1 MKSYA
6 TNTTYIKL
14 GRDFKMYVMT
24 FIKRCPVLYNYN
36 HLTMKNLFKMT
47 VFTSVI
53 LLQILIVM
61 CIATDSVS
69 VLKYTEDSNCQNTV
83 ARVPIESE
91 STITEFT
98 FCGKYAFKYLR
109 EMSLFEFEGL
119 ESRVSFVDF
128 RKRYGF
134 VNVFGLS
141 YMFLLGSMRINPDQ
155 WMQLCLSFSSTKL
168 QVR

>member
-1 MKSYA
+1 
-6 TNTTYIKL
+6 
-14 GRDFKMYVMT
+14 MT
-24 FIKRCPVLYNYN
+24 FIKRCPISYIWN
-36 HLTMKNLFKMT
+36 HLTLKNLLTMT
-47 VFTSVI
+47 VFKSI
-53 LLQILIVM
+53 LLLQFVIVM
-61 CIATDSVS
+61 CIATDYVS
-69 VLKYTEDSNCQNTV
+69 VLRYTEDSNCQNTV

-91 STITEFT
+91 SVIKGFT

-109 EMSLFEFEGL
+109 EMSLVEFEGL
-119 ESRVSFVDF
+119 DTRVNFVDF

>member
-1 MKSYA
+1 
-6 TNTTYIKL
+6 
-14 GRDFKMYVMT
+14 
-24 FIKRCPVLYNYN
+24 
-36 HLTMKNLFKMT
+36 MKNLFKMT
-47 VFTSVI
+47 VFISVI
-53 LLQILIVM
+53 LLQLLIVM

-91 STITEFT
+91 SAIKEFT

-109 EMSLFEFEGL
+109 EMSLVEFEGL
-119 ESRVSFVDF
+119 ETRVNFVDF

-155 WMQLCLSFSSTKL
+155 WMQLCLSFSSTKF
-168 QVR
+168 QVSLNISSLLIKN